1 MRAPPLLLLLLM
13 AAAGLAVSPLAR
25 LNPWLSACDL
35 EEEGAGGGHECG
47 RAACGGGGGA
57 QPSLAGRDVPHLCAL
72 AAGTRARR
80 LAELRLRACCERS
93 PASALDRG
101 ARADVLAGG
110 ERCERTLRDLLA
122 LDAMVARVH
131 CDFATILDRYD
142 CDQPFSVHTCYE
154 CQETYRRWACSTMVP
169 LWVEEGAEE
178 GAEEGGRSRRAPGE
192 HSARWH
198 ARHLERVGHLDRRRG
213 SGGGGGGVVGRWVR
227 AAAAGPG
234 RPLVRLKPCLSVC
247 QLVEQHC
254 PYFLPADRAPAYPTQ
269 YAGEPTFLCLDARI
283 PETGAQANKSNYGA
297 DECCYWHCE
306 ARLCY
311 RCESRLTE
319 PARPPAE
326 QCAPVEDR
334 APACSVPYAAR
345 APAGADPPSVP
356 LVAAALLA
364 CLVRLVPLT
373 THLLPTRTRRSP
385 RAPVT
390 VRDSRL

>member
-35 EEEGAGGGHECG
+35 EEEGASAECGGGH
-47 RAACGGGGGA
+47 ACGGGGA
-57 QPSLAGRDVPHLCAL
+57 TLAGRDVRPLCAL
-72 AAGTRARR
+72 AAGARARR

-101 ARADVLAGG
+101 ARAEVLAGG
-110 ERCERTLRDLLA
+110 DRCERTLRDLLA

-131 CDFATILDRYD
+131 CDFATILERYD
-142 CDQPFSVHTCYE
+142 CDQSYSIHTCNE

-178 GAEEGGRSRRAPGE
+178 GDEGGRTRRAPAE
-192 HSARWH
+192 HAARWR

-213 SGGGGGGVVGRWVR
+213 AGGVVGRWVR

-234 RPLVRLKPCLSVC
+234 RPLLRLKPCLAVC

-269 YAGEPTFLCLDARI
+269 YAGEPTFLCLDPRI

-297 DECCYWHCE
+297 DECCYWYCDG
-306 ARLCY
+306 RLCY
-311 RCESRLTE
+311 RCEARLSE
-319 PARPPAE
+319 PARPEPE
-326 QCAPVEDR
+326 RCAPVEER
-334 APACSVPYAAR
+334 SATCSVPYQ
-345 APAGADPPSVP
+345 APSAGAAPRPPPP
-356 LVAAALLA
+356 LLLAALALA
-364 CLVRLVPLT
+364 ALVR
-373 THLLPTRTRRSP
+373 TRWTRPIS
-385 RAPVT
+385 VVN
-390 VRDSRL
+390 VRDEQL

>member
-1 MRAPPLLLLLLM
+1 MRAPPLLLVLLM

-35 EEEGAGGGHECG
+35 EEEVAGAECSGGHATCG
-47 RAACGGGGGA
+47 SGGA
-57 QPSLAGRDVPHLCAL
+57 EVLAGRDVPLLCAL
-72 AAGTRARR
+72 GAQARARR

-93 PASALDRG
+93 PASALDRS

-131 CDFATILDRYD
+131 CDFSAILDRYD
-142 CDQPFSVHTCYE
+142 CDQPYSVHTCYE

-178 GAEEGGRSRRAPGE
+178 GDEGGRSRRAPAE
-192 HSARWH
+192 HAARWH
-198 ARHLERVGHLDRRRG
+198 ARHLERVGHLDRRR
-213 SGGGGGGVVGRWVR
+213 GGGVVGRWVR

-283 PETGAQANKSNYGA
+283 PETGAQANKSNYGP
-297 DECCYWHCE
+297 DDCCYWYCE
-306 ARLCY
+306 GRLCY
-311 RCESRLTE
+311 RCEARLSEPSR
-319 PARPPAE
+319 PDAE
-326 QCAPVEDR
+326 RCAPVEER
-334 APACSVPYAAR
+334 LATCSVPYQ
-345 APAGADPPSVP
+345 APATDAAPAHTPT
-356 LVAAALLA
+356 LLLAALL
-364 CLVRLVPLT
+364 VIFT
-373 THLLPTRTRRSP
+373 LLRTRWTTTIRI
-385 RAPVT
+385 VN
-390 VRDSRL
+390 VRGSRL

>member
-35 EEEGAGGGHECG
+35 EEEGASVARQCGG
-47 RAACGGGGGA
+47 AACSGSGA
-57 QPSLAGRDVPHLCAL
+57 ADVLAGRDVAQLCAL
-72 AAGTRARR
+72 SAGARARR
-80 LAELRLRACCERS
+80 LAQLRMRACCERS

-101 ARADVLAGG
+101 ARAHVLAGG
-110 ERCERTLRDLLA
+110 ERCERTLHDLLS

-131 CDFATILDRYD
+131 CDFVNILDRYD
-142 CDQPFSVHTCYE
+142 CDQSYSVHTCKE

-178 GAEEGGRSRRAPGE
+178 GEESGRARRAPAS
-192 HSARWH
+192 HAARWH
-198 ARHLERVGHLDRRRG
+198 ARHLERVGHLDRRRA
-213 SGGGGGGVVGRWVR
+213 GGVVGRWVR

-234 RPLVRLKPCLSVC
+234 RPLARLKPCLSVC

-283 PETGAQANKSNYGA
+283 PETGGQANNSNYGS
-297 DECCYWHCE
+297 DECCYWYCE
-306 ARLCY
+306 GRLCY
-311 RCESRLTE
+311 RCEARLTE
-319 PARPPAE
+319 AARPEPE
-326 QCAPVEDR
+326 TCSPVEER
-334 APACSVPYAAR
+334 VPGCSVPYQAPSRAAPPRTHTLALTAPALVIALAAAR
-345 APAGADPPSVP
+345 APRTHWTLSTS
-356 LVAAALLA
+356 LVN
-364 CLVRLVPLT
+364 
-373 THLLPTRTRRSP
+373 
-385 RAPVT
+385 

>member
-35 EEEGAGGGHECG
+35 EEEGAGSVRECG
-47 RAACGGGGGA
+47 GAACGGGGGA
-57 QPSLAGRDVPHLCAL
+57 PDALTERDVPHLCAL
-72 AAGTRARR
+72 GIGARARR

-110 ERCERTLRDLLA
+110 ERCERALHDLLG

-131 CDFATILDRYD
+131 CDFVDILRRYD
-142 CDQPFSVHTCYE
+142 CDQPYSVHTCHE

-178 GAEEGGRSRRAPGE
+178 GSEEGGRSRRAPAE
-192 HSARWH
+192 HAARWH

-213 SGGGGGGVVGRWVR
+213 GAGGVVGRWVR

-234 RPLVRLKPCLSVC
+234 RPIVRLKPCLSVC

-269 YAGEPTFLCLDARI
+269 YAGEPTFLCLDPRI
-283 PETGAQANKSNYGA
+283 PETGAQANKSNYGW
-297 DECCYWHCE
+297 DECCYWYCE
-306 ARLCY
+306 GRLCY
-311 RCESRLTE
+311 RCEARLSE
-319 PARPPAE
+319 AARPDAE
-326 QCAPVEDR
+326 RCPPVEER
-334 APACSVPYAAR
+334 GAGCAVPYQ
-345 APAGADPPSVP
+345 
-356 LVAAALLA
+356 AAAA
-364 CLVRLVPLT
+364 PR
-373 THLLPTRTRRSP
+373 P
-385 RAPVT
+385 RAPLALLLLGLAAHARTHWTDPTRLVK